1 MTELRMSSSFARETA
16 AGQATDQLPGYARML
31 DAYHRSRAAE
41 LRAIIATLPLRPDS
55 RVLDVACGDGC
66 YSHWLA
72 ERAGQVIGMDLC
84 AAYLDLAV
92 RPGTAAEYAHRISFG
107 RADAARLPFKD
118 GSFDLVWCA
127 QSFFTLPDPLVIL
140 REMVRVT
147 QPAGHIVVLEN
158 DSLHQILLPWPAE
171 LELAVRSA
179 QFQAHAAKH
188 GMGAVDKFYIG
199 RNLCG
204 LFRECDIERCEM
216 HTFPIERRAPLSI
229 DEELFLCLYFAELRE
244 GAWPYLDAAAQA
256 AFDRLFDPCSAS
268 YLLRRP
274 DFHLTHLETLA
285 IGQRPGASQ
294 NARVGYLLR
303 F

>member
-1 MTELRMSSSFARETA
+1 MPSAFARATG
-16 AGQATDQLPGYARML
+16 AGLATHELPGYARML

-41 LRAIIATLPLRPDS
+41 LRAIIATLPLGPHR

-66 YSHWLA
+66 SSTWLA
-72 ERAGQVIGMDLC
+72 ERAGQVIGVDLC

-92 RPGTAAEYAHRISFG
+92 RPGTAAVDANRISFG
-107 RADAARLPFKD
+107 RADAARLPFID

-127 QSFFTLPDPLVIL
+127 QSFFSLPDPLATL

-147 QPAGHIVVLEN
+147 QPAGHIAILEN
-158 DSLHQILLPWPAE
+158 DTLHQILLPWPAE
-171 LELAVRSA
+171 LELAVRWA
-179 QFQAHAAKH
+179 QFQALAAEY
-188 GMGAVDKFYIG
+188 GTGAVDKFYIG

-204 LFRECDIERCEM
+204 LFRECGIKRCEM
-216 HTFPIERRAPLSI
+216 HTFAIERGAPLST

-274 DFHLTHLETLA
+274 DFHLTHLEALA
-285 IGQRPGASQ
+285 LGQRPGAIRD
-294 NARVGYLLR
+294 ARVGYFR
-303 F
+303 RS

>member
-1 MTELRMSSSFARETA
+1 MLSSFVRATG
-16 AGQATDQLPGYARML
+16 AGLATPELPGYARML

-41 LRAIIATLPLRPDS
+41 LRAIIATLPLGPHS

-66 YSHWLA
+66 YSKWLA
-72 ERAGQVIGMDLC
+72 ERAGQVIGVDLC

-92 RPGTAAEYAHRISFG
+92 RPATAAVEANPISFG

-127 QSFFTLPDPLVIL
+127 QSFFSLPDPLATL
-140 REMVRVT
+140 REMIRVT
-147 QPAGHIVVLEN
+147 RPAGHIAILEN
-158 DSLHQILLPWPAE
+158 DTLHQILLPWPAE
-171 LELAVRSA
+171 LELAVRWA
-179 QFQAHAAKH
+179 QFQALAAEH

-204 LFRECDIERCEM
+204 LLRECGIERCEM
-216 HTFPIERRAPLSI
+216 RTFPIERRAPLST
-229 DEELFLCLYFAELRE
+229 DEEQFLSLYFAELRE

-256 AFDRLFDPCSAS
+256 GFDRLFDPCSAS

-285 IGQRPGASQ
+285 LGQRPGAIRD
-294 NARVGYLLR
+294 ARVGDLR
-303 F
+303 TSKA